1 MRKGLIICGFIV
13 VFYLLEFFI
22 YNIFGR
28 DFTPSLLL
36 LLVMFFNLYLGIRY
50 SLFTAVA
57 AGFLED
63 SFSPHLFGINLFS
76 FVACAYMTTFLKSIV
91 YHMGSNFS
99 RLILISLVCLIYVVV
114 SFVLYAMFMKVNL
127 REALLYVLLPQVL
140 ITLLVANPVFALL
153 KKCVLKLSV

>member
-1 MRKGLIICGFIV
+1 MRKSLIICGFIV
-13 VFYLLEFFI
+13 VFYLGEFFLF
-22 YNIFGR
+22 NILGR

-36 LLVMFFNLYLGIRY
+36 LLVMFINLYLGIRY

-57 AGFLED
+57 AGFLKD

-76 FVACAYMTTFLKSIV
+76 FVVCAYMTTLLKSIV

-99 RLILISLVCLIYVVV
+99 RLILIMLVCLIYVSVN
-114 SFVLYAMFMKVNL
+114 FFLYALFMPVNFKD
-127 REALLYVLLPQVL
+127 AFIFILLPQLL
-140 ITLLVANPVFALL
+140 ITLLVANPVFDLL